1 MDRRLGDLAVGL
13 LGVGTSADSGRQFV
27 DPRNRC
33 RDRWGLL
40 PTPTKYD
47 DDGRRH
53 GRYQRESPCDGEHLL
68 LLHVHSVPVRCG
80 RMPLLTPTGAE
91 VVVWRA

>member
-1 MDRRLGDLAVGL
+1 MDRRLRDLPDGLSGLGASGDRR
-13 LGVGTSADSGRQFV
+13 RQFV

-33 RDRWGLL
+33 RDRRRLL

-47 DDGRRH
+47 DDGCRD